1 MFFKAPMHLDLGV
14 LELPPV
20 SKWRQSE
27 HQDAPRIK
35 ALEVPGTFAMFGAE
49 DVHIHMLDFF
59 FISK

>member
-1 MFFKAPMHLDLGV
+1 MHLDLGV